1 MGWRQV
7 TGARVEQPVLVLTE
21 RALAV
26 RAALEPTAWIVLE
39 ELAMRAVHLDGQAV
53 AEQSARTV
61 AESVGRSKDAVAR
74 ALRQLTEAGLVERG
88 ESRHGFSGRFT
99 GGHYVVDLRAAG
111 LRLPAA
117 PVAAP
122 PAPPALVAPPR
133 PDLPPPPPAPH
144 ESLNSANDAR
154 TTPLF

>member
-1 MGWRQV
+1 M
-7 TGARVEQPVLVLTE
+7 TGGRAEQPVLVLTE
-21 RALAV
+21 RALGV

-39 ELAMRAVHLDGQAV
+39 ELAMRAVHVDGQAV

-74 ALRQLTEAGLVERG
+74 GLRQLTDAGLVERG
-88 ESRHGFSGRFT
+88 PSRHGFSGRFT

-117 PVAAP
+117 PVATPTAP
-122 PAPPALVAPPR
+122 PAAVVPPR
-133 PDLPPPPPAPH
+133 PDLPQPPPASH
-144 ESLNSANDAR
+144 ESFVNAHDAH

>member
-7 TGARVEQPVLVLTE
+7 TGARAEQPVLVLTE

-26 RAALEPTAWIVLE
+26 RAVLEPTAWIVLE
-39 ELAMRAVHLDGQAV
+39 ELAVCAVHFDGQAV

-74 ALRQLTEAGLVERG
+74 ALRQLTAAGLIERG

-117 PVAAP
+117 PVTTPTAH
-122 PAPPALVAPPR
+122 PAVVAPPR
-133 PDLPPPPPAPH
+133 PDLPPPPPAPR
-144 ESLNSANDAR
+144 ESFVRAQDALAN
-154 TTPLF
+154 PLF

>member
-1 MGWRQV
+1 V
-7 TGARVEQPVLVLTE
+7 TGPRAEQPVLVLTE

-39 ELAMRAVHLDGQAV
+39 ELAVRAAHVDGQAV

-61 AESVGRSKDAVAR
+61 AESVGRSKDAVSR
-74 ALRQLTEAGLVERG
+74 ALRQLTVAGLIERA

-117 PVAAP
+117 PVATP
-122 PAPPALVAPPR
+122 TAPPALAAPPR
-133 PDLPPPPPAPH
+133 PDLPPPPPAPR
-144 ESLNSANDAR
+144 ESFDRADNAHTN
-154 TTPLF
+154 PLF

>member
-1 MGWRQV
+1 M
-7 TGARVEQPVLVLTE
+7 TGVRAEQPVLVLTE

-39 ELAMRAVHLDGQAV
+39 ELALRAVHVDGQAV
-53 AEQSARTV
+53 AEQSARTL
-61 AESVGRSKDAVAR
+61 AASVGRSKDAVAR
-74 ALRQLTEAGLVERG
+74 ALRQLTDGGLIERG

-117 PVAAP
+117 PVAT
-122 PAPPALVAPPR
+122 PPALPVAGAPPR

-144 ESLNSANDAR
+144 EPLDRANEAR
-154 TTPLF
+154 TTRRF

>member
-1 MGWRQV
+1 M
-7 TGARVEQPVLVLTE
+7 TGVRAEQPVLVLTE
-21 RALAV
+21 QALAV

-39 ELAMRAVHLDGQAV
+39 ELAMCAVHVDGQAL

-61 AESVGRSKDAVAR
+61 ADSVGRSKDAVAR
-74 ALRQLTEAGLVERG
+74 ALRQLTAAGLIERG

-99 GGHYVVDLRAAG
+99 GGHYVVDLRATG

-122 PAPPALVAPPR
+122 TAPPAVAAAPR
-133 PDLPPPPPAPH
+133 PDLPPPPPTPH
-144 ESLNSANDAR
+144 EPFDSAKDAH
-154 TTPLF
+154 TNPLF

>member
-1 MGWRQV
+1 M
-7 TGARVEQPVLVLTE
+7 TGARAEQPVLVLTE
-21 RALAV
+21 RALGV

-39 ELAMRAVHLDGQAV
+39 ELAVCAVHVDGQVV

-61 AESVGRSKDAVAR
+61 ANSVGRSKDAVAR
-74 ALRQLTEAGLVERG
+74 ALRQLTDAGLIERG

-122 PAPPALVAPPR
+122 TAPPAVVAPPR
-133 PDLPPPPPAPH
+133 SDLPPPPPAPR
-144 ESLNSANDAR
+144 ESLDRADNAHTN
-154 TTPLF
+154 PLF

>member
-1 MGWRQV
+1 V
-7 TGARVEQPVLVLTE
+7 TGPRAEEPVLVLTE
-21 RALAV
+21 RARVV

-39 ELAMRAVHLDGQAV
+39 ELAVCAVHLDGQSV
-53 AEQSARTV
+53 AEQSARTL

-74 ALRQLTEAGLVERG
+74 ALHQLIDVGLIERG

-117 PVAAP
+117 PVTP
-122 PAPPALVAPPR
+122 VPS
-133 PDLPPPPPAPH
+133 PPPVV
-144 ESLNSANDAR
+144 
-154 TTPLF
+154 

>member
-1 MGWRQV
+1 M
-7 TGARVEQPVLVLTE
+7 TGTLAEQPVLVLTE

-26 RAALEPTAWIVLE
+26 RAVLEPTAWIVLE
-39 ELAMRAVHLDGQAV
+39 ELAVRAVHVDGQAV
-53 AEQSARTV
+53 AEQSARKV
-61 AESVGRSKDAVAR
+61 AESVGRSKDAVSR
-74 ALRQLTEAGLVERG
+74 ALRQLTAAGLIERG

-117 PVAAP
+117 PVATP
-122 PAPPALVAPPR
+122 PVLPAAVASTR

-144 ESLNSANDAR
+144 ESFSSAPNAL
-154 TTPLF
+154 TKPLF

>member
-1 MGWRQV
+1 MN
-7 TGARVEQPVLVLTE
+7 GARAEQPVLVLTE

-26 RAALEPTAWIVLE
+26 RTALEPTAWTVLE
-39 ELAMRAVHLDGQAV
+39 ELAVRAVHVDGQAV

-74 ALRQLTEAGLVERG
+74 ALRQLTVAGLIERG
-88 ESRHGFSGRFT
+88 ESRHGFSGRFN

-117 PVAAP
+117 PVATP
-122 PAPPALVAPPR
+122 PAPPATVAPPR
-133 PDLPPPPPAPH
+133 PDLPSPPPAPR
-144 ESLNSANDAR
+144 ESFVSANDTQ

>member
-1 MGWRQV
+1 M
-7 TGARVEQPVLVLTE
+7 TGARAEQPVLVLTE
-21 RALAV
+21 RALTV

-39 ELAMRAVHLDGQAV
+39 ELAVRSVHVDGQVV
-53 AEQSARTV
+53 AEQSARTI
-61 AESVGRSKDAVAR
+61 ADSVGRSKDAVSR
-74 ALRQLTEAGLVERG
+74 ALRQLTAAGLIERG

-122 PAPPALVAPPR
+122 TAPPAVVATPR
-133 PDLPPPPPAPH
+133 PDLPPPPPAPL
-144 ESLNSANDAR
+144 ESFDRADNAHTN
-154 TTPLF
+154 PLF